1 MGKVV
6 VGSESTA
13 KKVIT
18 QLNAGKPVVMLYHM
32 NGCGH
37 CQVLMGEDG
46 ESGVWN
52 QCVKKYSGDGMIAQV
67 EMSSTRFLP
76 SFMQNVRGF
85 PTIVMYRVGALPMEY
100 LGDRSEPSISQF
112 ITRYLATPKS
122 SPPKAKPKKPK
133 ARKPHTI

>member
-1 MGKVV
+1 
-6 VGSESTA
+6 
-13 KKVIT
+13 
-18 QLNAGKPVVMLYHM
+18 
-32 NGCGH
+32 
-37 CQVLMGEDG
+37 
-46 ESGVWN
+46 
-52 QCVKKYSGDGMIAQV
+52 MIAQV

-122 SPPKAKPKKPK
+122 SPPKAKPKSSPPKAKPKKPK